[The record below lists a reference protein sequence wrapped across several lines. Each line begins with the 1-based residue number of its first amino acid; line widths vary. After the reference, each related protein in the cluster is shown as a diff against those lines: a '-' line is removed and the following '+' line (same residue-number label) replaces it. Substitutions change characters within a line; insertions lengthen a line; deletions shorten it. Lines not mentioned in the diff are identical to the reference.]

1 MNTYIKYLICTFF
14 SGLFLAPNSS
24 RAQTEEE
31 GKWWPHPLWGA
42 EDQAG
47 ASNWNTPE
55 KVLQAVSLVKTGKVY
70 ELGNVYDEQ
79 MPLIGSRS
87 YELTVSEVPTH
98 GPSGAEQVVFNDE
111 FLATQIG
118 QVGTQFDGPG
128 HVGKRMKVDSGEET
142 EVFYNGFT
150 TDDIKSPTGL
160 KHLGVEHVKPY
171 VTRGI
176 MLDIAAARGLT
187 TVEVGYVATLADVH
201 KALDLQ
207 GMSEADFR
215 PGDALLFNF
224 GWWKNWPDPNVL
236 KDTPYISREVVDWII
251 QRQPSM
257 VGSDATLDGGL
268 RPNVHID
275 LTLKNGIWNLEW
287 MRFDHMVE
295 DRMFEFL
302 FIYTPIRFK
311 GATGSP
317 GRPIAVG

>member
-1 MNTYIKYLICTFF
+1 MNTGVKCFLYICVTWIFN
-14 SGLFLAPNSS
+14 APNYTW
-24 RAQTEEE
+24 AQTKDKGE
-31 GKWWPHPLWGA
+31 WWPHPLWGA

-70 ELGNVYDEQ
+70 ELGNIYDEQ

-128 HVGKRMKVDSGEET
+128 HVGKRMKLSSGEET
-142 EVFYNGFT
+142 EVFYNGYT
-150 TDDIKSPTGL
+150 TDEIKSSTGL
-160 KHLGVEHVKPY
+160 KKLGVEHVKPY

-176 MLDIAAARGLT
+176 MIDIAAARGVT
-187 TVEVGYVATLADVH
+187 AVERGYVATLSDVH

-207 GMSEADFR
+207 GMSESDLR

-224 GWWKNWPDPNVL
+224 GWWKKWPDHSVL
-236 KDTPYISREVVDWII
+236 TNAPSIAKEGVDWII
-251 QRQPSM
+251 LQQPSM
-257 VGSDATLDGGL
+257 VGSDTTLDGGP

-295 DRMFEFL
+295 DRMYEFL
-302 FIYTPIRFK
+302 FIFTPIRFK